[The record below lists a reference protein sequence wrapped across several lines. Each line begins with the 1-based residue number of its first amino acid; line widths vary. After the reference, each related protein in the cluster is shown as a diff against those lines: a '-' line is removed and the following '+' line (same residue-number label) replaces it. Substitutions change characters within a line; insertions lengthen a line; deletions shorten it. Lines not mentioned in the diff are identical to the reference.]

1 MDKRKTYTAEFKRE
15 AVALLERPGASVL
28 KIAKDLGVSSHSLY
42 AWQKAA
48 KAQGSLA
55 FPGHGKVA
63 LTPDQEENRRL
74 KKELEL
80 VKRHLFYFT
89 ICHSATVGASSYFI
103 WFKTTTFILSSM
115 NSQSG
120 ISLSAHSLPS

>member
-1 MDKRKTYTAEFKRE
+1 MNKRKSYTAEFKRE
-15 AVALLERPGASVL
+15 AVTLLEQPGSSVL

-48 KAQGSLA
+48 KAQGSVA

-63 LTPDQEENRRL
+63 LTTEQEENRRL

-80 VKRHLFYFT
+80 VKQERDILKK
-89 ICHSATVGASSYFI
+89 AVGFFARES
-103 WFKTTTFILSSM
+103 K
-115 NSQSG
+115 
-120 ISLSAHSLPS
+120 

>member
-1 MDKRKTYTAEFKRE
+1 MNKRKVYTAEFKRE
-15 AVALLERPGASVL
+15 AVRLAEQPGSSVL

-63 LTPDQEENRRL
+63 LTAEQEENRQL
-74 KKELEL
+74 KKELERVTQERDIL
-80 VKRHLFYFT
+80 KK
-89 ICHSATVGASSYFI
+89 AVGFFAKESR
-103 WFKTTTFILSSM
+103 
-115 NSQSG
+115 
-120 ISLSAHSLPS
+120 